1 MRCLFRMRMGN
12 NSQYMMLDNF
22 AFYDRIEAKYTSN
35 LQRALFVPRFEFL
48 FRLVSLL
55 VKQGITVIFR
65 VMNFLV

>member
-12 NSQYMMLDNF
+12 NSQYMVLDNF

-35 LQRALFVPRFEFL
+35 LQRALFVPSFEFL

-65 VMNFLV
+65 VMNFVV